1 MIPFPK
7 KPKIKEAGNFGEIV
21 IEALYPNYGVT
32 IGNALRRILLS
43 SIEGAAITKVKIK
56 GVPHQFSTIDGVLE
70 DALTICQS
78 LKRLRFKMIGN
89 EAQEGKIKAKG
100 EMEVKGKDL
109 ILPAQLELINKD
121 AHIATLT
128 TKRGSLEI
136 NFVVEKGR
144 GYLPKE
150 MMGEEEPGEIFID
163 AIFSPVKKV
172 NFKVENMRVG
182 KRTDFD
188 KLTLEIETDGTVSPK
203 EAFLEACQILRDH
216 FDFLAKNE
224 EV

>member
-7 KPKIKEAGNFGEIV
+7 KPKIKEEGNLGEIV
-21 IEALYPNYGVT
+21 IEALYPNYGIT
-32 IGNALRRILLS
+32 IGNALRRVLLS

-70 DALTICQS
+70 DALTICQN
-78 LKRLRFKMIGN
+78 LKRLRFKMIGT
-89 EAQEGKIKAKG
+89 EPLEGKIKAKG

-109 ILPAQLELINKD
+109 ILPAQLEVVNKD
-121 AHIATLT
+121 CHIATLT
-128 TKRGSLEI
+128 SKKASLEI
-136 NFVVEKGR
+136 DFVVEKGR

-150 MMGEEEPGEIFID
+150 MMGDEEPGEIFID

-188 KLTLEIETDGTVSPK
+188 KLTLEIETDGTLSPK

-216 FDFLAKNE
+216 FDFLSKID